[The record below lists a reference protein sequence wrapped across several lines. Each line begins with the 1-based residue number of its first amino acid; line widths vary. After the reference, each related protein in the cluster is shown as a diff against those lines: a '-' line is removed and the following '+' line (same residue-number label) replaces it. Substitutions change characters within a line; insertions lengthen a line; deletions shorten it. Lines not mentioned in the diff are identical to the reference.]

1 MDKRAGDSLSLKAEA
16 QEQESL
22 ERMSYLLSKEIVF
35 AWKPAMLCPHGT
47 LCTNPEAHSLHVLEE
62 QTSDEV
68 LLAMPS
74 NLCTVCLDTY
84 SFSFQSLISQLGPQF
99 WAYLSGGHPL
109 DICVFLALFPC
120 RSQHK
125 AVFELLTLS
134 NEYIFNSLL
143 MRLTFIFTRPVMRSI
158 LQKHLCLSRE
168 ELH

>member
-1 MDKRAGDSLSLKAEA
+1 MSLKAEA

-74 NLCTVCLDTY
+74 KLCTVCLDTY

-99 WAYLSGGHPL
+99 
-109 DICVFLALFPC
+109 
-120 RSQHK
+120 
-125 AVFELLTLS
+125 
-134 NEYIFNSLL
+134 
-143 MRLTFIFTRPVMRSI
+143 
-158 LQKHLCLSRE
+158 
-168 ELH
+168 